1 MANYSFEKGR
11 YGGPTGAI
19 FPFFRELSGDLPTE
33 QDYDD
38 YVPAGFIKCKGQVL
52 SATQYPGLAAII
64 GVGEAC
70 IYRKEGTTLAE
81 PNQDGSGGT
90 FQLPDL
96 GSKYISASSNPG
108 AYSENVTT
116 NPVTN
121 AEVQRAGVS
130 VSLLSSGNTV
140 DFTYSGE
147 FASPGVSSLEFSG
160 KWNADSPPSKT
171 QETTVAISNFVSHG
185 HRGTFKI
192 GHSINLN
199 SQAMANANWKGQ
211 FSNGGLFCWKPA
223 VPGGLC
229 PPDANFGVQFTALE
243 INDAGSES
251 KHSHQLSSVNLV
263 ENYSGNIPSVKLSAA
278 QLVTTVNIKTS
289 KIYKMDDIA
298 PKFILC
304 EYLIKY

>member
-1 MANYSFEKGR
+1 MTNYSFEKGR

-33 QDYDD
+33 QDYDSF
-38 YVPAGFIKCKGQVL
+38 VPAGFIKCKGQVL
-52 SATQYPGLAAII
+52 SATQYPALAAIL
-64 GVGEAC
+64 GVGDAC
-70 IYRKEGTTLAE
+70 IYRKEGTVLAE
-81 PNQDGSGGT
+81 ANENGDGGT

-96 GSKYISASSNPG
+96 GSKYISSSSNPG
-108 AYSENVTT
+108 AYSENITT
-116 NPVTN
+116 NPTTG
-121 AEVQRAGVS
+121 AEVQRAGVA
-130 VSLLSSGNTV
+130 VSLLSNGDTV
-140 DFTYSGE
+140 DFTYTGS
-147 FASPGVSSLEFSG
+147 FLSPGVSSLEFSG
-160 KWNADSPPSKT
+160 KWKADSPPSKT
-171 QETTVAISNFVSHG
+171 QDTTLAISNFISHG

-199 SQAMANANWKGQ
+199 SKGMANANWKGQ
-211 FSNGGLFCWKPA
+211 FSNGGVFCWKPA

-229 PPDANFGVQFTALE
+229 QPDANFGVIFTSLE

-251 KHSHQLSSVNLV
+251 KHNHQLSSVQLT
-263 ENYSGNIPSVKLSAA
+263 ESYSGNIPSVQLSAA